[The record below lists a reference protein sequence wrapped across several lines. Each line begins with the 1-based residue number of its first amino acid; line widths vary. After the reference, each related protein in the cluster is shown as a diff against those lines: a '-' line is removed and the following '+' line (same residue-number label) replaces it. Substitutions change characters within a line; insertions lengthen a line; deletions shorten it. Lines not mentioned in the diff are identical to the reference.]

1 MSRMSELSLDIELM
15 LEQGDSPFK
24 ISQYLSVPITFVY
37 EMAATPSE
45 MEYSPFDTI
54 NS

>member
-1 MSRMSELSLDIELM
+1 MSELSLDIELM

-45 MEYSPFDTI
+45 IEDEYSPFDTI